1 MERFTISRDDRYHEA
16 WPNICIAANGNLVC
30 SYSEADVHGGGAV
43 PSAVVRVSEDEG
55 RTWSEPIVVD
65 TLLNRPRD
73 GFMMCRSVIRLQDGS
88 LLLAVDWTRTDFTRP
103 PGAPHNWSNDPANGA
118 CGEVRLYRSFDNGQT
133 WTGPEKTGCLAVS
146 LNIKQMSDGT
156 LFISAEH
163 YHASGQWW
171 SQMLYRSRDNGKSW
185 SDPITVLN
193 DPRWDANEGDIVE
206 MPGGELVMYLRENR
220 TRTMI
225 GMKAISYDGGATW
238 EGPFAAGK
246 WPINGRVA
254 AGLLGSGDVL
264 VMHRVGGFALQHQFG
279 FFVESPETAL
289 AKLPYDDRAGLQ
301 PPAGL
306 RWGII
311 DNDTSAYPDYGYG
324 GWEELPS
331 GDVYAV
337 NYIVDDAPR
346 NRPQIRGYR
355 ISRREL
361 LDPTRDMDIDFESP
375 AFKRGKL
382 NSQHGWVQQK
392 PEFWY
397 TRGLAPGTLGNLGNY
412 VIVDHSGEHSHTGKG
427 SITGTRSEG
436 GGEEVLRRD
445 IGPYDLLQED
455 IQISLTHSGRQQFGI
470 FRVLDASGQTIV
482 ELRSDFVHE
491 RLWVQHGSGYFSVS
505 EVDCTQDWWRTKLS
519 FTKGVL
525 KVFTHRADESGF
537 GQPWCTIPL
546 TDGSEYEITNEV
558 NMDLVG
564 TGKLDRIIASIVVVL
579 GGKGALYFDGIEIR
593 TNRAGVYRVG
603 DSSVE

>member
-1 MERFTISRDDRYHEA
+1 MEPFTISRDERYHEA
-16 WPNICIAANGNLVC
+16 WPNICIAPNGDLVC
-30 SYSEADVHGGGAV
+30 SYAEADVHGGGAV
-43 PSAVVRVSEDEG
+43 PSAVVRISEDEG

-103 PGAPHNWSNDPANGA
+103 PGAAHNWSNDPANGA

-146 LNIKQMSDGT
+146 LNIKQISDGT

-163 YHASGQWW
+163 YHAEGEWW
-171 SQMLYRSRDNGKSW
+171 SQMLYRSTDNGKSW
-185 SDPITVLN
+185 SEPITVLN
-193 DPRWDANEGDIVE
+193 DPRWDANEGDMVE

-220 TRTMI
+220 SRTMI

-246 WPINGRVA
+246 WPINGRVS
-254 AGLLGSGDVL
+254 AGLLTSGDVL

-289 AKLPYDDRAGLQ
+289 AKLPYDHRAGLQ

-311 DNDTSAYPDYGYG
+311 DNDTSAHPDYGYG

-361 LDPTRDMDIDFESP
+361 LDPIRDMDIDFEPP

-392 PEFWY
+392 PELWL
-397 TRGLAPGTLGNLGNY
+397 TRGLAPGALGNLGNY
-412 VIVDHSGEHSHTGKG
+412 VIVDHSGEHSHTGKA
-427 SITGTRSEG
+427 SITGTRSED

-445 IGPYDLLQED
+445 VGPYDLLQED
-455 IQISLTHSGRQQFGI
+455 IHISLTHTGRQQFGI
-470 FRVLDASGQTIV
+470 FRVLDASGRTIV

-491 RLWVQHGSGYFSVS
+491 RLWAAYGSGYFNVS

-519 FTKGVL
+519 FTKDEL
-525 KVFTHRADESGF
+525 KIFTHRADESNF
-537 GQPWCTIPL
+537 GEPWCVIPL
-546 TDGSEYEITNEV
+546 TDGGEYEITNEV
-558 NMDLVG
+558 NKDLVG

-579 GGKGALYFDGIEIR
+579 GDKGALYFDGIEIR
-593 TNRAGVYRVG
+593 TTKADASRGG
-603 DSSVE
+603 DFSAE